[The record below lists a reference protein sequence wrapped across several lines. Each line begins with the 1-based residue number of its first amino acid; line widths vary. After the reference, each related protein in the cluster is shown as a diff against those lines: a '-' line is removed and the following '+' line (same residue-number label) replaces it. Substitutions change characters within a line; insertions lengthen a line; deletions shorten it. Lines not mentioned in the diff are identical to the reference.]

1 MLYFKSEDDRFK
13 TLSFI
18 TCFSRPCH
26 ETLFRKDSKMLTD
39 VYCHLFKGIVDI
51 VFVVLTAPFSFS
63 LPWTHSHLSS
73 LIMALII
80 LFFCLY
86 YNYWCSIQDYL
97 IPHFIHQ
104 TSHFTFFQTVSN
116 ALLGKKERK
125 KWALRLKIIYLH
137 HSSEQVHLWAH

>member
-1 MLYFKSEDDRFK
+1 
-13 TLSFI
+13 
-18 TCFSRPCH
+18 
-26 ETLFRKDSKMLTD
+26 MLTD

-51 VFVVLTAPFSFS
+51 VYVVLSAPFSFS

-73 LIMALII
+73 QFIALII

-86 YNYWCSIQDYL
+86 YNYWCSIQDL

-116 ALLGKKERK
+116 ALLGKKKREK
-125 KWALRLKIIYLH
+125 KWALLLKIIYLH
-137 HSSEQVHLWAH
+137 